1 MPSLLD
7 ACGGLLLGLSS
18 DLLAWA
24 VVGLFV
30 AGVALDLAGRRDPAR
45 PVLAAAWVVF
55 GLFWLN
61 LVPHFACTQRSVIEG
76 LGSLLAVPGCLYV
89 AALLLDGRE
98 TLFVLS
104 RAVAAMG
111 LIYLPFD
118 TLDAFRRPLILAATN
133 QSAWLMSLVGFSP
146 EITEGTVFG
155 YRNMFVFDGVISLR
169 VVLACTGIGS
179 MSIFGGLVAAA
190 DAPADRKARALAIA
204 IPVIWWLNLM
214 RIVFIVMA
222 HGQQWFGDA
231 SLFLAH
237 TVISQSLAVLALVA
251 VAWLVIREVPE
262 LLTVVEDVLY
272 LATRQEF
279 DLRSAVE

>member
-1 MPSLLD
+1 MPPLLE

-30 AGVALDLAGRRDPAR
+30 GGVALDLAGRRGPAR
-45 PVLAAAWVVF
+45 PVLAAGWVVF

-61 LVPHFACTQRSVIEG
+61 LVPHFACDQRSVIEG
-76 LGSLLAVPGCLYV
+76 ALSLAAVPASIYA
-89 AALLLDGRE
+89 AALLLSGRE

-111 LIYLPFD
+111 VIYLPFD
-118 TLDAFRRPLILAATN
+118 TIDAFRRPLILAATH
-133 QSAWLMSLVGFSP
+133 QSAWLMGALGFSP
-146 EITEGTVFG
+146 TITEGTVYG

-179 MSIFGGLVAAA
+179 MSIFGGLVAAV
-190 DAPADRKARALAIA
+190 DAPLDRKVRALAIA
-204 IPVIWWLNLM
+204 IPIIWWLNLT

-237 TVISQSLAVLALVA
+237 TVISQSLAVLALVG

-272 LATRQEF
+272 LATRQEV